1 MFKMWGKIFKNNKML
16 EDYTFECSWDDER
29 NRTKKVF
36 DGLEEICKVFDLSVP
51 AWFDNNIS
59 EFKRIDKTRFYA
71 DNFIDGIDF
80 DYLEIHVI
88 EE

>member
-1 MFKMWGKIFKNNKML
+1 MFRLWGKIWQDNHLLKDTVYEN
-16 EDYTFECSWDDER
+16 DTDV

-36 DGLEEICKVFDLSVP
+36 DGLEEICNRFDLAVP
-51 AWFDNNIS
+51 VWLDLNIRD
-59 EFKRIDKTRFYA
+59 FKRHSKTRFSQ
-71 DNFIDGIDF
+71 DSFIEQIEF